1 MSNLDF
7 IDPLP
12 WTREAK
18 AKLKN
23 IPFFV
28 RPQARQRIEELARAA
43 DLEQVTAE
51 IVEQARLEFGQ

>member
-1 MSNLDF
+1 MNDLDF
-7 IDPLP
+7 IDSLP
-12 WTREAK
+12 WTQEAK